1 MKFHWMH
8 RFDFG
13 DSETEL
19 VQMARDLERAK
30 AYSVLLTYSII
41 STDYVPFL
49 QSMIRV
55 SKHLKFMMAFRAYT
69 MSPEYAIRF
78 FNTMNVHYK
87 NRVTFNLV
95 AGKML
100 EDEQKE
106 VIDMYNFDE
115 SLINT
120 VEKRIELADKWAD
133 KFFNKIGDQAPVS
146 YTIANSPMTID
157 LANKWTD
164 YAIIND
170 SGLKESKLKES
181 INKLK
186 NTKIVLIIDPLIREN
201 KDDLDSDI
209 EYHYQSWAT
218 NEGLKPSIW
227 EKREHL
233 IRGSMEEV
241 KQQIRD
247 ISKKYGIDDFMIVT
261 SQKDISSLLKLMQE
275 MSDW

>member
-13 DSETEL
+13 NTQDKL
-19 VQMARDLERAK
+19 MDMAWTLEKSR
-30 AYSVLLTYSII
+30 AYSVLMTYSL
-41 STDYVPFL
+41 SSPDYVPFL
-49 QSMIRV
+49 QGMMRV
-55 SKHLKFMMAFRAYT
+55 SKNLKFMMAFRAYT
-69 MSPEYAIRF
+69 ISPEYAIRF
-78 FNTMNVHYK
+78 FNTINFNGK

-95 AGKML
+95 AGKMR

-106 VIDMYNFDE
+106 AIDMYNFDD
-115 SLINT
+115 SLIST

-133 KFFNKIGDQAPVS
+133 KFFNKMGDQAPIS

-170 SGLKESKLKES
+170 SGLEESKLKES

-186 NTKIVLIIDPLIREN
+186 NTKIVLIIDPLIRET
-201 KDDLDSDI
+201 KEELDQDI
-209 EYHYQSWAT
+209 EYHYQEWT
-218 NEGLKPSIW
+218 PNKLEKPYIL

-241 KQQIRD
+241 KQEIRD
-247 ISKKYGIDDFMIVT
+247 ISKEYGIDDFMIVT
-261 SQKDISSLLKLMQE
+261 SQKNISSLLRLMEE

>member
-8 RFDFG
+8 RFDYG
-13 DSETEL
+13 DSEIEL
-19 VQMARDLERAK
+19 VQMARDLQRAK
-30 AYSVLLTYSII
+30 AYSVLLTYSA
-41 STDYVPFL
+41 SSEDYVPFL

-78 FNTMNVHYK
+78 FNTMKKHYGD
-87 NRVTFNLV
+87 RVTFNLV

-106 VIDMYNFDE
+106 AMDMYNFDE
-115 SLINT
+115 SLIST
-120 VEKRIELADKWAD
+120 IEKRIELADKWAD
-133 KFFNKIGDQAPVS
+133 KFFNKMGDKAPVS

-170 SGLKESKLKES
+170 SGLEESKLKES

-186 NTKIVLIIDPLIREN
+186 NTKIVLIIDPLIRET
-201 KDDLDSDI
+201 KEELDQDI
-209 EYHYQSWAT
+209 EYHYQEWT
-218 NEGLKPSIW
+218 PNKLEKPYIL

-241 KQQIRD
+241 KQEIRD
-247 ISKKYGIDDFMIVT
+247 ISKEYGIDDFMIVT
-261 SQKDISSLLKLMQE
+261 SQKNISSLLRLMEE

>member
-1 MKFHWMH
+1 MH

-13 DSETEL
+13 NTQFQL
-19 VQMARDLERAK
+19 VDMALTLEKSR
-30 AYSVLLTYSII
+30 AYSVLMTYSI
-41 STDYVPFL
+41 SSPDYVPFL
-49 QSMIRV
+49 QSMMRV
-55 SKHLKFMMAFRAYT
+55 SKNLKFMMAFRAYT
-69 MSPEYAIRF
+69 ISPEYAIRF
-78 FNTMNVHYK
+78 FNTMNIK
-87 NRVTFNLV
+87 GSNRVTFNLV

-106 VIDMYNFDE
+106 AIEMYNFDK
-115 SLINT
+115 SLIDT
-120 VEKRIELADKWAD
+120 VEKRIDLADKWAD
-133 KFFNKIGDQAPVS
+133 KFFNKMGDQAPIS

-170 SGLKESKLKES
+170 KGLDESFLKKS

-209 EYHYQSWAT
+209 EYYYQSWAK
-218 NEGLKPSIW
+218 NAGLKPSIW